1 MTEPQKNN
9 YTALLQ
15 SVNQSEIH
23 ELLKKYKETNKDSIK
38 LSGNKSDLIKNLFDA
53 IEGGIVTEIELQALI
68 KDSEEYGDQYIFFFK
83 PLNRTIVNRY
93 NNGNT
98 LVDSIIHPSVQ
109 QRFPKLRLT
118 PTEFE
123 WADFRFP
130 NRGVANTWVMKMY
143 DKKIKDI
150 KTDDNFDPN
159 TGKRTITY
167 DRIESRLIYIVE
179 WNYLSQLE
187 IKISRTTFDSN
198 KSLTAAVNLIRGKI
212 YNNGNGIDTHAEA
225 TPLDLTN
232 CINNILGGFEAND
245 SIYKL
250 LFVSF
255 LDSEFGKASIRCF
268 DDQESSDL
276 FSEASRK
283 RAIEAY
289 RDGDGKA
296 DGITVKFLAD
306 GSNGELKSDVTVI
319 IGKDSINKII
329 IPAKI
334 KPQEYNYVRRKI
346 AEFS

>member
-1 MTEPQKNN
+1 MTESQKNN

-23 ELLKKYKETNKDSIK
+23 ELLKKYKETHKELIK
-38 LSGNKSDLIKNLFDA
+38 LSGNKSDLINNLFDA
-53 IEGGIVTEIELQALI
+53 IEGRIITEIELQLLI

-83 PLNRTIVNRY
+83 PLNQSIISRY
-93 NNGNT
+93 NTGDT
-98 LVDSIIHPSVQ
+98 LIDTIIHQSVR

-118 PTEFE
+118 PTAFE

-130 NRGVANTWVMKMY
+130 NRGVPNTWVIKMY
-143 DKKIKDI
+143 DKKIKDV
-150 KTDDNFDPN
+150 KTDDDFDPN

-167 DRIESRLIYIVE
+167 ERIESRLIYIVE
-179 WNYLSQLE
+179 WNNLSQLE

-198 KSLTAAVNLIRGKI
+198 KSLTNAVKLIKGKI
-212 YNNGNGIDTHAEA
+212 YNGGAGIDTQAEVV
-225 TPLDLTN
+225 PLDLTA
-232 CINNILGGFEAND
+232 CINNILSGFEVNKT
-245 SIYKL
+245 IYKL

-289 RDGDGKA
+289 RDGEGKA

-306 GSNGELKSDVTVI
+306 GSNGELKNDITVI
-319 IGKDSINKII
+319 IGKDAINKII